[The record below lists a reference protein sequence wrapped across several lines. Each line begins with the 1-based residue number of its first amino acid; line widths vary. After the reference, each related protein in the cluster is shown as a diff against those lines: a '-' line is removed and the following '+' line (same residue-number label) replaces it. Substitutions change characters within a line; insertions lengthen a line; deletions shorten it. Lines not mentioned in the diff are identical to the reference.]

1 MSSGSYRNPSCLRL
15 IDLGIFGFMAVWGVV
30 EFVMTGDT
38 TYLVA
43 FLIGAGITA
52 VLWVTIPRKQA

>member
-1 MSSGSYRNPSCLRL
+1 MSFSSYRNPSCLRL
-15 IDLGIFGFMAVWGVV
+15 MNFGIFGLMAVWGAI
-30 EFVMTGDT
+30 EFLSTGDT